1 MASSSSTP
9 TSTVSSPYTLH
20 PSDSPSLVLVSGLLT
35 GDNFP
40 KWQKAMTRA
49 LNAKNKLSFVDGS
62 LPTPDPT
69 SPEYN
74 QWNQTKDM
82 VLTWILNSISPSLAN
97 SLEYHTNPREV
108 WIDLQSRFS
117 HGNNARLYHLKRELS
132 SLHQNTTSIHEY
144 YNQIKHIWDELSH
157 LQNNTDLKDLQKQA
171 DDERVFQKNS
181 NASCTSVPCRRN
193 PMAFAAANSGAT
205 HSNLRCTECGKTG
218 HTRDRCWRIIGYPSG
233 RDPRSKPRPSLLG
246 KPPPS
251 LTPVANQA
259 SFSSDLSPV
268 PGLTPELYQKLL
280 DLLNP
285 TPTSSNFVG
294 NVSSTPSSFDHHH
307 DWVVDSGASA
317 HMCHDPRR
325 FSALK
330 PSPTSLS
337 VKLPN
342 GHTLSIM
349 ERKHRHL
356 LNIARS
362 LRFQAH
368 LPLKFWGEC
377 VLTAAYLIN
386 RTPSRILHNKSPF
399 ELLFNIIPNYNHLR
413 VFGCLCYAQTLRA
426 HRDKFSPRA
435 SKCLFL
441 GYPSNR
447 KAYKLYNLDTQKI
460 FFSRDVTFH
469 EDIFPFQDLPDISQ
483 PSIPILPL
491 PVPEPIPPTPS
502 PPPPTTTDSPPPPS
516 TSLRPRRTT
525 SRPTYLQDYVCPTL
539 HAGPTASSLTT
550 STSGTAHPL
559 SAFLSY
565 SRFSPSHL
573 TFLHALTSSVE
584 PSCYST
590 ALRHSHWREAMSN
603 ELRALEAN
611 STWTLEP
618 LPPDKKPIGCKW
630 VFKTKLNAD
639 GSIERYKARLV
650 AKGYTQIEGLDYHE
664 TFAPVAKMTTIRFLL
679 AVAATQQWIIH
690 QLDVNNAFLHGDLDE
705 EVYMTPPPGYCP
717 KGETRVCRLRKS
729 LYGLKQAS
737 RNWFFKLTTVLL
749 DAGFTQSQAD
759 HSLFTLIET
768 FKHALSTNFKTKDLG
783 PLKYF
788 LGLEVARSPKGIF
801 LNQRKYALDILNDSG
816 QLGARTASFPMEQN
830 LKLTNQDGT
839 PLSDPSPYRRL
850 VGRLIYLTITRPDIV
865 FAVNILNWA
874 SCPTTRRSTT
884 GYFIQLGTSPISWR
898 TKKQTT
904 VARSSAEAEYRA
916 MAVTT
921 CELTWLKQLLAD
933 FGISHPEPF
942 SLHCD
947 NQSALHIA
955 HNPVFHERTKHIEID
970 CHIIR
975 DKIRSG
981 LLTAVHTSSHE
992 QLADIFTKA
1001 LGRDLFHH
1009 FLCKLGITDLHA
1021 PT

>member
-1 MASSSSTP
+1 MASSSSSS
-9 TSTVSSPYTLH
+9 TSTVSTSIVSSPYTLH

-69 SPEYN
+69 SPEYK

-97 SLEYHTNPREV
+97 SLEYHTNPRE
-108 WIDLQSRFS
+108 Q
-117 HGNNARLYHLKRELS
+117 RL
-132 SLHQNTTSIHEY
+132 LHIRPLPTES
-144 YNQIKHIWDELSH
+144 
-157 LQNNTDLKDLQKQA
+157 
-171 DDERVFQKNS
+171 
-181 NASCTSVPCRRN
+181 
-193 PMAFAAANSGAT
+193 MAFAATNSGT
-205 HSNLRCTECGKTG
+205 TRSPLRCTECGKTG
-218 HTRDRCWRIIGYPSG
+218 HTRDRCWRIVGYPPG
-233 RDPRSKPRPSLLG
+233 RDPRSKLRPSLLG
-246 KPPPS
+246 KPPSS
-251 LTPVANQA
+251 LTPVANQV
-259 SFSSDLSPV
+259 SFSTDSSPV
-268 PGLTPELYQKLL
+268 PGLTPDLYQKLL

-285 TPTSSNFVG
+285 TPICSNFVG
-294 NVSSTPSSFDHHH
+294 NVSSSSSSFDHHH

-330 PSPTSLS
+330 PPPSSLS
-337 VKLPN
+337 VTLPN

-349 ERKHRHL
+349 ERKHRYL

-399 ELLFNIIPNYNHLR
+399 ELLFNTIPNYNHLR

-441 GYPSNR
+441 GYPSNH
-447 KAYKLYNLDTQKI
+447 KAYKLYNLDTHKI

-469 EDIFPFQDLPDISQ
+469 EDIFPFQDLPDISH

-491 PVPEPIPPTPS
+491 PVPEPLPEPSPPTPS
-502 PPPPTTTDSPPPPS
+502 PPPTTTTDSPPPPS

-525 SRPTYLQDYVCPTL
+525 SRPNYLQDYVCPTL
-539 HAGPTASSLTT
+539 HTGPTASSLTT

-603 ELRALEAN
+603 ELRALKAN

-618 LPPDKKPIGCKW
+618 LPPGKKPIGCKW

-639 GSIERYKARLV
+639 GSIERC
-650 AKGYTQIEGLDYHE
+650 
-664 TFAPVAKMTTIRFLL
+664 LL
-679 AVAATQQWIIH
+679 AVAAAQQWIIH

-705 EVYMTPPPGYCP
+705 EVYMTPPPGYCS

-759 HSLFTLIET
+759 HSLFTLVSTLSITLVLVYVDDILVAGNDLSQIET

-788 LGLEVARSPKGIF
+788 LGLEVAHSPKGIF

-816 QLGARTASFPMEQN
+816 QLGARTTSFPMEQN
-830 LKLTNQDGT
+830 LKLTNQDG
-839 PLSDPSPYRRL
+839 LLFSDPSTYRRL

-865 FAVNILNWA
+865 FAVNILSQFMHAPRLPHLQAANRVLRYIKGSLDQGIFFPSSNTLHVTAYTDSDWA

-981 LLTAVHTSSHE
+981 LLTAVPYV
-992 QLADIFTKA
+992 I
-1001 LGRDLFHH
+1001 
-1009 FLCKLGITDLHA
+1009 
-1021 PT
+1021 P

>member
-1 MASSSSTP
+1 MASSSSSNSTSSPP

-20 PSDSPSLVLVSGLLT
+20 PSDSPSLVLVSSLLT

-62 LPTPDPT
+62 LPTPDPN
-69 SPEYN
+69 SPKYK

-82 VLTWILNSISPSLAN
+82 VLTWILNSISPSIAN
-97 SLEYHTNPREV
+97 SLEYHTNPREEE
-108 WIDLQSRFS
+108 QQ
-117 HGNNARLYHLKRELS
+117 RLLHIRPLS
-132 SLHQNTTSIHEY
+132 TES
-144 YNQIKHIWDELSH
+144 
-157 LQNNTDLKDLQKQA
+157 
-171 DDERVFQKNS
+171 
-181 NASCTSVPCRRN
+181 
-193 PMAFAAANSGAT
+193 MAFAAANFGT
-205 HSNLRCTECGKTG
+205 TRSNLCCTECGKMG
-218 HTRDRCWRIIGYPSG
+218 HTRDRCWRVIGYPSG

-246 KPPPS
+246 KPPSS

-259 SFSSDLSPV
+259 SFSSDSSSV
-268 PGLTPELYQKLL
+268 SGLTPDLYQKLL

-285 TPTSSNFVG
+285 TPTSCNFVG
-294 NVSSTPSSFDHHH
+294 NVTSSPFSFDSHH

-317 HMCHDPRR
+317 HMCHNRR
-325 FSALK
+325 LFSALK
-330 PSPTSLS
+330 PPPPSLS

-349 ERKHRHL
+349 GPTVDKADWSGHL

-377 VLTAAYLIN
+377 VLIVAYLIN
-386 RTPSRILHNKSPF
+386 RTPSRILQNKSPF
-399 ELLFNIIPNYNHLR
+399 ELLFNTIPNYNHLR

-441 GYPSNR
+441 GYPSNH
-447 KAYKLYNLDTQKI
+447 KAYKLYNLDTQQI

-469 EDIFPFQDLPDISQ
+469 EDIFPFQDLPDISH

-491 PVPEPIPPTPS
+491 PVPEPILSLPVPEPILPTPS
-502 PPPPTTTDSPPPPS
+502 SPPSTTTTDSPPPPS

-525 SRPTYLQDYVCPTL
+525 SHPAYLQDYVCPTL
-539 HAGPTASSLTT
+539 HVRPTASSLIT
-550 STSGTAHPL
+550 STSGIAHPL

-590 ALRHSHWREAMSN
+590 ALCHSHWHEAMSN

-618 LPPDKKPIGCKW
+618 LPPGKKPIGCKW
-630 VFKTKLNAD
+630 VFKTKLKAD

-650 AKGYTQIEGLDYHE
+650 AKGYTQVEGLDYHE
-664 TFAPVAKMTTIRFLL
+664 TFAPVAKMTTVRCLL
-679 AVAATQQWIIH
+679 AVAAAQQWIIH

-759 HSLFTLIET
+759 HSLFTLVKTTSITIVLVYVDDILVAGNDLSQIET

-788 LGLEVARSPKGIF
+788 LGLEVARSQKGIF

-816 QLGARTASFPMEQN
+816 QLGARIASFPMEQN
-830 LKLTNQDGT
+830 LKHTIQDGA
-839 PLSDPSPYRRL
+839 LLFDPSAYRRL
-850 VGRLIYLTITRPDIV
+850 VGRLIYLTITHLDIV
-865 FAVNILNWA
+865 FAYSDWA

-898 TKKQTT
+898 TKKQMT
-904 VARSSAEAEYRA
+904 VDRSSAEAEYRA

-955 HNPVFHERTKHIEID
+955 HNPVFHERTKHIKID

-992 QLADIFTKA
+992 QIADIFTKA
-1001 LGRDLFHH
+1001 LGRELFHH

>member
-1 MASSSSTP
+1 MVKKIRT
-9 TSTVSSPYTLH
+9 
-20 PSDSPSLVLVSGLLT
+20 
-35 GDNFP
+35 DNGQEF
-40 KWQKAMTRA
+40 
-49 LNAKNKLSFVDGS
+49 L
-62 LPTPDPT
+62 
-69 SPEYN
+69 E
-74 QWNQTKDM
+74 TK
-82 VLTWILNSISPSLAN
+82 
-97 SLEYHTNPREV
+97 
-108 WIDLQSRFS
+108 LQSYLQT
-117 HGNNARLYHLKRELS
+117 HGI
-132 SLHQNTTSIHEY
+132 IHERTCVETP
-144 YNQIKHIWDELSH
+144 Q
-157 LQNNTDLKDLQKQA
+157 QN
-171 DDERVFQKNS
+171 
-181 NASCTSVPCRRN
+181 
-193 PMAFAAANSGAT
+193 G
-205 HSNLRCTECGKTG
+205 
-218 HTRDRCWRIIGYPSG
+218 
-233 RDPRSKPRPSLLG
+233 
-246 KPPPS
+246 
-251 LTPVANQA
+251 VA
-259 SFSSDLSPV
+259 
-268 PGLTPELYQKLL
+268 
-280 DLLNP
+280 
-285 TPTSSNFVG
+285 
-294 NVSSTPSSFDHHH
+294 
-307 DWVVDSGASA
+307 
-317 HMCHDPRR
+317 
-325 FSALK
+325 
-330 PSPTSLS
+330 
-337 VKLPN
+337 
-342 GHTLSIM
+342 

-399 ELLFNIIPNYNHLR
+399 ELLFNTIPNYNHLR

-441 GYPSNR
+441 GYPNNH

-469 EDIFPFQDLPDISQ
+469 EDIFPFQDLPDISH

-502 PPPPTTTDSPPPPS
+502 PPPTTTTNSPPPPS

-539 HAGPTASSLTT
+539 HVGPTASSLTT

-573 TFLHALTSSVE
+573 TFLHALTSYVE

-603 ELRALEAN
+603 ELCALEAN

-618 LPPDKKPIGCKW
+618 LPHEKKPIGCKW

-639 GSIERYKARLV
+639 GSIERYKACLV
-650 AKGYTQIEGLDYHE
+650 AKSYTQIEGLDYHE
-664 TFAPVAKMTTIRFLL
+664 TFALVAKMTTVRCLL
-679 AVAATQQWIIH
+679 AVAAAQQWIIH

-759 HSLFTLIET
+759 HSLFTLVSTTSITLVLVYVDEILVASNDLSQIET

-788 LGLEVARSPKGIF
+788 LGLKVARSQKGIF

-830 LKLTNQDGT
+830 LKLTNQDGAL
-839 PLSDPSPYRRL
+839 LSDPSTYRRL
-850 VGRLIYLTITRPDIV
+850 VGRLIYLTITRPNIV
-865 FAVNILNWA
+865 FAVNILSQFMHAPRLPHMQAATRIEPAVLLLAAPPQVISFSLAQVLFHGAPRNKRQSLALPLKLNIMPWLSLLA
-874 SCPTTRRSTT
+874 RINKKHEVLEIGCGWGTLAIEVVKRTGCKYTGITLSEEQLKFAERKVKEAGLQDRIKFLLCDYRQLPNTYKYDRIISCEMIEAVGHEFMDEFFGCCESLLAEEGLLVLQCGAPGEHRHSLLPNTQMLETKFYGEAELVFSHIHLGIIRSDGTESPPLPPSSPT
-884 GYFIQLGTSPISWR
+884 FHFTSP
-898 TKKQTT
+898 
-904 VARSSAEAEYRA
+904 SSD
-916 MAVTT
+916 
-921 CELTWLKQLLAD
+921 LGLSGSDLL
-933 FGISHPEPF
+933 E
-942 SLHCD
+942 
-947 NQSALHIA
+947 
-955 HNPVFHERTKHIEID
+955 
-970 CHIIR
+970 
-975 DKIRSG
+975 
-981 LLTAVHTSSHE
+981 
-992 QLADIFTKA
+992 A
-1001 LGRDLFHH
+1001 LGDSSLQRILSLLSAHPCLSSGCRDLLRLWLFGGQPVWGS
-1009 FLCKLGITDLHA
+1009 L
-1021 PT
+1021 PV

>member
-1 MASSSSTP
+1 MASSSSSNSTSFPP

-49 LNAKNKLSFVDGS
+49 LNTKNKLNFVYGS
-62 LPTPDPT
+62 LLTLDPN
-69 SPEYN
+69 SPEYK

-117 HGNNARLYHLKRELS
+117 HGNNARLYHLKRRAAS
-132 SLHQNTTSIHEY
+132 
-144 YNQIKHIWDELSH
+144 
-157 LQNNTDLKDLQKQA
+157 
-171 DDERVFQKNS
+171 
-181 NASCTSVPCRRN
+181 ASCTSVHCRRN
-193 PMAFAAANSGAT
+193 P
-205 HSNLRCTECGKTG
+205 
-218 HTRDRCWRIIGYPSG
+218 WPSQQ
-233 RDPRSKPRPSLLG
+233 PTPAP
-246 KPPPS
+246 
-251 LTPVANQA
+251 PVATSVA
-259 SFSSDLSPV
+259 LSVAKWVTPMTV
-268 PGLTPELYQKLL
+268 AGALLGLTPELYQKLL

-285 TPTSSNFVG
+285 TPTSSFIG
-294 NVSSTPSSFDHHH
+294 NVTSSPSSFDHHH

-330 PSPTSLS
+330 PPPPSLS

-349 ERKHRHL
+349 GIGHCTLSPTLTLSNDPQSTRLIGVGDLCNGFYVYRPNNVLALSVQSTANKDLWHRRL
-356 LNIARS
+356 
-362 LRFQAH
+362 
-368 LPLKFWGEC
+368 
-377 VLTAAYLIN
+377 
-386 RTPSRILHNKSPF
+386 
-399 ELLFNIIPNYNHLR
+399 
-413 VFGCLCYAQTLRA
+413 
-426 HRDKFSPRA
+426 
-435 SKCLFL
+435 
-441 GYPSNR
+441 
-447 KAYKLYNLDTQKI
+447 
-460 FFSRDVTFH
+460 
-469 EDIFPFQDLPDISQ
+469 DLPDISH
-483 PSIPILPL
+483 PSIPIIPLPVPESILSL
-491 PVPEPIPPTPS
+491 PVPEPILPTPS
-502 PPPPTTTDSPPPPS
+502 SPPSTTTTDSPPPS

-525 SRPTYLQDYVCPTL
+525 SRPAYLQDYVCRTL
-539 HAGPTASSLTT
+539 HVGPTASSLTT

-603 ELRALEAN
+603 ELCVLEAN

-618 LPPDKKPIGCKW
+618 LP
-630 VFKTKLNAD
+630 
-639 GSIERYKARLV
+639 S
-650 AKGYTQIEGLDYHE
+650 
-664 TFAPVAKMTTIRFLL
+664 
-679 AVAATQQWIIH
+679 AVAAAQQWIIH
-690 QLDVNNAFLHGDLDE
+690 QLDVNNVFLHGDLDE

-717 KGETRVCRLRKS
+717 KGETCVCRLCKS

-749 DAGFTQSQAD
+749 DAGFTQSQVD
-759 HSLFTLIET
+759 HSLFTLVNTTSITIVLVYVDDILVAGNDLSQIET
-768 FKHALSTNFKTKDLG
+768 FKHTLSTNFKTKDLG

-788 LGLEVARSPKGIF
+788 LSIKVARSQKGIF

-816 QLGARTASFPMEQN
+816 QLGTRTASFPMEQN
-830 LKLTNQDGT
+830 LKLTNQDGA
-839 PLSDPSPYRRL
+839 LLFDPSAYRRL

-874 SCPTTRRSTT
+874 SYPTTRRSTT
-884 GYFIQLGTSPISWR
+884 GYFIQLGMSPISWR

-904 VARSSAEAEYRA
+904 VAHSSAEAEYRA

-933 FGISHPEPF
+933 FGISHPERF

-947 NQSALHIA
+947 NQSALHIT

-975 DKIRSG
+975 DKIWSG

-992 QLADIFTKA
+992 QIADIFTKA
-1001 LGRDLFHH
+1001 LGRELFHH